1 MSGNLRVAFSSLK
14 VHDWPQRDRT
24 LWQNARTKGGF
35 LDDAGLAADWRPS
48 TIVTAEYHYGTFL
61 WWLRERG
68 SLDAN
73 ATPEARATPKTIRA
87 FIEAYSQGHATSS
100 VAGVVQLVA
109 DMVRVTA
116 TDADVQWIYEAARR
130 LKRKAIP
137 VKPLSHRM
145 CPTTDLAS
153 VAEALMERGAALLQD
168 DPVKAALFF
177 RDGLMILAETC
188 LPLRRKNCAGLRLG
202 HTLLRDEDRYR
213 VALAP
218 EAMKNGQPFE
228 GWYPAWLTPRLD
240 FYCERVRPI
249 LLGSVDDEGWLWLG
263 RRGEPL
269 QGATI
274 SSRLREVFR
283 QTLGV
288 PLSLHAFRHSATTDI
303 AIHAPAEVGIV
314 KSVLGHASPLSA
326 RFYDLSSN
334 MEASARYQKVMES
347 MIREDLGPS
356 EEKQALFG

>member
-1 MSGNLRVAFSSLK
+1 MSGNFSGSFSSLK
-14 VHDWPQRDRT
+14 VHDWPERDRT

-35 LDDAGLAADWRPS
+35 LDDAGLAADWRPA
-48 TIVTAEYHYGTFL
+48 TLVTAEYHYGTFL

-68 SLDAN
+68 SLDTN
-73 ATPEARATPKTIRA
+73 ATPEARATVDILRRFA
-87 FIEAYSQGHATSS
+87 EEYSRGHAVSS
-100 VAGVVQLVA
+100 VAAVVRIIA

-116 TDADVQWIYEAARR
+116 PTADVQWIYETSRR

-145 CPTTDLAS
+145 CPTTDL
-153 VAEALMERGAALLQD
+153 VRIAEALMERGVALLED
-168 DPVKAALFF
+168 DPARGALLF
-177 RDGLMILAETC
+177 RDGLMILTETC

-202 HTLLRDEDRYR
+202 HTLFRDEDCFR
-213 VALAP
+213 VALPAD
-218 EAMKNGQPFE
+218 AMKNGQPFE
-228 GWYPAWLTPRLD
+228 GWYPVWLTSKLD
-240 FYCERVRPI
+240 LYIETLRPN
-249 LLGSVDDEGWLWLG
+249 LLGCVTDEGWLWLG

-274 SSRLREVFR
+274 SSRLREVLR

-303 AIHAPAEVGIV
+303 AIHAPAEIGIAR
-314 KSVLGHASPLSA
+314 SVLGHASPLSA

-334 MEASARYQKVMES
+334 MEASARHQKMMS
-347 MIREDLGPS
+347 DMIRENAGQT
-356 EEKQALFG
+356 EQ